1 MKTANKKLVLQRARL
16 LREAVITEDFESL
29 ARMRQ
34 RSDFVKIGDVVRA
47 YLAYPA
53 LQCSEKTA
61 RANARALCLVLRKVY
76 PGQKPEGEV
85 GKVRAKSAKYP
96 KKSSKQI

>member
-1 MKTANKKLVLQRARL
+1 M
-16 LREAVITEDFESL
+16 REAVVSEDFEAL
-29 ARMRQ
+29 DRMRQ

-76 PGQKPEGEV
+76 PGLRLEEV
-85 GKVRAKSAKYP
+85 
-96 KKSSKQI
+96 SSRVLEAIWCIRIMRLFWLVV